1 MGVEVVI
8 RRQDAGADE
17 LLLEG
22 RDVVEEVFRGA
33 AADVVD
39 GVWRDREAVG
49 AVLFLRCAAHDAD
62 DPFDDVVDV
71 GEVALAV
78 SVVEDL
84 DAVTLHEA
92 VGRGEVEH
100 VGAAGRAV
108 DGEEAEAGGRDVIEL
123 RVGVGHELV
132 AFFRCGVEGDRVV
145 DLVVGAERNLFVAA
159 VDRGGR
165 GVDEVLHR
173 VVVACGLEE
182 VVEADQVG
190 VDVDVR
196 VVDAVAHAGLG
207 GEVDEDVEAVG
218 REELVDERLVGD
230 VTADED
236 PAGLRG
242 LRGLLDLP
250 EAILLQLERVV
261 IGHAVDADDRRALR
275 VAQQPRAEVRADEAR
290 RACDED
296 GFSV

>member
-49 AVLFLRCAAHDAD
+49 AVLLLRCAAHDAD

-84 DAVTLHEA
+84 DAVALHEA
-92 VGRGEVEH
+92 VRRGEVEH

-132 AFFRCGVEGDRVV
+132 ALFRRGVE
-145 DLVVGAERNLFVAA
+145 
-159 VDRGGR
+159 
-165 GVDEVLHR
+165 
-173 VVVACGLEE
+173 
-182 VVEADQVG
+182 
-190 VDVDVR
+190 
-196 VVDAVAHAGLG
+196 
-207 GEVDEDVEAVG
+207 
-218 REELVDERLVGD
+218 
-230 VTADED
+230 
-236 PAGLRG
+236 
-242 LRGLLDLP
+242 
-250 EAILLQLERVV
+250 
-261 IGHAVDADDRRALR
+261 
-275 VAQQPRAEVRADEAR
+275 
-290 RACDED
+290 
-296 GFSV
+296 

>member
-49 AVLFLRCAAHDAD
+49 AGLLLWCAAHDAD
-62 DPFDDVVDV
+62 DAFDDVVDV

-108 DGEEAEAGGRDVIEL
+108 DGEEAEAGGRDVVEL
-123 RVGVGHELV
+123 GIAVCKQLV
-132 AFFRCGVEGDRVV
+132 AFLSRSIKAYRIIH
-145 DLVVGAERNLFVAA
+145 LVLSTEWNL
-159 VDRGGR
+159 
-165 GVDEVLHR
+165 
-173 VVVACGLEE
+173 
-182 VVEADQVG
+182 
-190 VDVDVR
+190 
-196 VVDAVAHAGLG
+196 
-207 GEVDEDVEAVG
+207 
-218 REELVDERLVGD
+218 LVS
-230 VTADED
+230 
-236 PAGLRG
+236 
-242 LRGLLDLP
+242 
-250 EAILLQLERVV
+250 AI
-261 IGHAVDADDRRALR
+261 DRRA
-275 VAQQPRAEVRADEAR
+275 
-290 RACDED
+290 
-296 GFSV
+296 